1 MPRSFLRSAGGK
13 TLEQQDTSQILQLQ
27 TACSQLEDKMEN
39 AWQAGYIA
47 DMEISA
53 FVGLESGYTDD
64 FFCPGIPPAS
74 SMMVLSRKIAK
85 APLPWRMR
93 KK

>member
-1 MPRSFLRSAGGK
+1 MPSSFFALRWGK

-64 FFCPGIPPAS
+64 FSAQEYPPPH
-74 SMMVLSRKIAK
+74 L
-85 APLPWRMR
+85 
-93 KK
+93 